1 MPCAGKMTARSARDR
16 TRDDVE
22 KLMAVFRERLR
33 KRGLKPAA
41 QRDNVALTF
50 FKLGR
55 PISAE
60 KLYVEVKK
68 VNPYAGQ
75 ATVYRTLRL
84 LKECE
89 LVYERYF
96 SDGKGRYEI
105 VNDKDPRHQFICDR
119 CGRIIEF
126 HNARLERV
134 RFAVARELGVL
145 LGRQKIELFGLCPR
159 CLKNE
164 RRHNPV
170 IGFFQNPQTR
180 RRAPTS

>member
-1 MPCAGKMTARSARDR
+1 MMARSVRDR
-16 TRDDVE
+16 TRNDAE
-22 KLMAVFRERLR
+22 KLMAIFHERLR
-33 KRGLKPAA
+33 ERGLKPAA

-126 HNARLERV
+126 QNARLERI
-134 RFAVARELGVL
+134 RFAVARKLGVL
-145 LGRQKIELFGLCPR
+145 LGRQKIELYGTCPR
-159 CLKNE
+159 CLKEE
-164 RRHNPV
+164 RRHSPA
-170 IGFFQNPQTR
+170 IRFFRSPHTKT
-180 RRAPTS
+180 RAPAY